1 MDTFKVKKR
10 PRCLG
15 RKIRASSL
23 TATDLKKRVQK
34 PVFIRDELHPLS
46 EEEKEAAEALF
57 RVFEKAKNE

>member
-1 MDTFKVKKR
+1 M
-10 PRCLG
+10 G